1 MQDFATGGFW
11 TGSCGF
17 FNRGRGARTK
27 GDVDSFASEVPG
39 DGLPR
44 PLIGGRDNSHT
55 PCSPTS
61 NICTSSKLPMV
72 SRNGRRVKL
81 PGTLP
86 GTLPAT

>member
-1 MQDFATGGFW
+1 MQDFAADGFL

-17 FNRGRGARTK
+17 FKFGRGARAN
-27 GDVDSFASEVPG
+27 GDVDSFASEFPG
-39 DGLPR
+39 DGMPPSLLAVATIATR
-44 PLIGGRDNSHT
+44 

-81 PGTLP
+81 PGTLQ
-86 GTLPAT
+86 AT